1 MPEGYIALKIS
12 SDYIF
17 NPDRLKCYSAILVY
31 LLSLLGVAVIK

>member
-1 MPEGYIALKIS
+1 MPEGSIVLKTS

-17 NPDRLKCYSAILVY
+17 NPDRPKCYSIAQVY